1 MPQMSVF
8 KRKGSPF
15 YQTEFIHR
23 GRRVS
28 RSTQTTSRR
37 EAEAFERTLREQV
50 KREHKEVAAAPALT
64 LDAACGRYWEQ
75 HGTRLRW
82 ARDVARNLKYVV
94 ALLDPTMPLAEL
106 ANRHVADLVEGRRQQ
121 GAGIPAINRTLSVLQ
136 GVHSRAASR
145 WDIPVKAIAWRDFK
159 GKERGRVRWITEA
172 EAGRLLAALP
182 EHISRLV
189 RFLLLTGVRQR
200 EAFELTWD
208 RVAFDRG
215 AFWITA
221 KGGVRREVALSA
233 EALLLLHETPQAGRF
248 VFDRTNW
255 RKHFEKACKA
265 AGISDFRWHDLR
277 HTHATWLRQKGV
289 ALEVVSQS
297 LGHSGIAVTQ
307 KYAHV
312 AQHEVRE
319 ALQLIPALRPSSNV
333 QPLRWHS

>member
-1 MPQMSVF
+1 MSVF
-8 KRKGSPF
+8 KRKDSPY
-15 YQTEFIHR
+15 YQAEFIFR

-28 RSTQTTSRR
+28 RSTRTTSRR
-37 EAEAFERTLREQV
+37 EAEAFERKLRDEIA
-50 KREHKEVAAAPALT
+50 REVKEVAAAPFLS
-64 LDAACGRYWEQ
+64 LDTACGRYWLE
-75 HGTRLRW
+75 HGSRLRW
-82 ARDVARNLKYVV
+82 ARDVERNLRYVV
-94 ALLDPTMPLAEL
+94 NLLDRDMPFAEL
-106 ANRHVADLVEGRRQQ
+106 SNRHVAALIEARRLQ

-145 WDIPVKAIAWRDFK
+145 WEAPVKVIAWRDFK
-159 GKERGRVRWITEA
+159 VKERGRVRWLTEA

-182 EHISRLV
+182 NHIAQLV
-189 RFLLLTGVRQR
+189 RFLLLTGMRQR

-215 AFWITA
+215 AVFIVA
-221 KGGVRREVALSA
+221 KGGKRREVALSPDA
-233 EALLLLHETPQAGRF
+233 ILLLHQQPQTGRY
-248 VFDRTNW
+248 VFDKTNW
-255 RKHFEKACKA
+255 RKHFEKAQVT

-319 ALQLIPALRPSSNV
+319 ALQKLPSLSPNGGSV
-333 QPLRWHS
+333 VPLRRS